1 MLRLA
6 SSGLEKSLGEAVKD
20 PQCRTAE
27 LCAVASGE
35 FFRAALPSQR
45 VELKDDFG
53 MMAER
58 RREPFKQ
65 LLNHAKPC

>member
-20 PQCRTAE
+20 PQCSTVE
-27 LCAVASGE
+27 LCHVASTE
-35 FFRAALPSQR
+35 LFRAALPSQR

-53 MMAER
+53 LMAEGR
-58 RREPFKQ
+58 PPAVD
-65 LLNHAKPC
+65 LDDS